1 MGQTLINMPIQ
12 FEPKRKN
19 RFYLSFPNNMI
30 ESWLVETTGRPS
42 INIGKTDINY
52 MNTKNYVSGIYTWE
66 SITIKF
72 KDAIGPSTSSKIMDW
87 VRLHAES
94 ITGRMGYAVGY
105 KKDLILES
113 ADPTGIVVERW
124 VMEQCMITSAK
135 FDQNDQSQ
143 DGLLMPEIT
152 VQPFRCILTY

>member
-1 MGQTLINMPIQ
+1 
-12 FEPKRKN
+12 
-19 RFYLSFPNNMI
+19 MI